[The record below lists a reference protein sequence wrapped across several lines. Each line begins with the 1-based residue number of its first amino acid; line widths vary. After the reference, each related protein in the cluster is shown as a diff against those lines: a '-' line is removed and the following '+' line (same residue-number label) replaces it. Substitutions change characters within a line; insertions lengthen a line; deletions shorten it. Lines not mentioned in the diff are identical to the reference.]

1 MGLEV
6 KANMDEIR
14 AYLEKEVAKH
24 AKRLVS
30 MLQYVGQTVVNEIR
44 TSHISNWDDQTGNLR
59 SSIGYTVLLDGVPQ
73 VTSAFEQVDGPERG
87 KKNEPDG
94 SAEGR
99 NYLQS
104 LVPLFPKGIA
114 LIIVAGMEYASYVE
128 KMQNKTVLAQG
139 EIEAE
144 TLIASMIQQL
154 NAAYDPKYD

>member
-1 MGLEV
+1 MGVEV
-6 KANMDEIR
+6 KVDMNEIR
-14 AYLEKEVAKH
+14 AYLEREVRKH
-24 AKRLVS
+24 ERRLVT
-30 MLQYVGQTVVNEIR
+30 MLHYVGQTVVNEIR
-44 TSHISNWDDQTGNLR
+44 TSHISNWDDKTGNLR

-73 VTSAFEQVDGPERG
+73 ATSAFERVDGPERG

-94 SAEGR
+94 SMEGK

-139 EIEAE
+139 EIEAGK
-144 TLIASMIQQL
+144 LIVSMIEQL
-154 NAAYDPKYD
+154 NAKLSTKE